1 VGLTAIPATQGRP
14 GAGRIAP
21 WATRPASYVPTLV
34 SDGVRSAAGRSPSKT
49 AVIEGERVLPYR
61 SLVERM
67 DRFASGLS
75 ADLGLGPG
83 DHAAILSPNCIEYLE
98 AVLGCSEAGVT
109 AVHLSAKATPA
120 EVGALCA
127 HAMVRTVFVHGSL
140 VEIARAAE
148 LPADCRVVVLGGDAY
163 EAWLASGQA
172 RRTVRQVEE
181 WETFCIFYTSGTTGA
196 PKGVLVPHR
205 SRVGN
210 FYGMASEYGAYG
222 PTDQTLAVAPLCH
235 GAGLAFAIAP
245 LFFGGSTRLHR
256 RFDPELLLRDLVEH
270 PITSVFTVPT
280 HFHGIFGLGSAS
292 PCGRPAALKAII
304 SNSAPLD
311 HRTKERIV
319 ERFGDDVLWECYG
332 STEASIVCNI
342 RPEDQLRKPG
352 SVGQPFV
359 CTEVRLLDDA
369 GDEVPDGTEGE
380 LFSRSPFLFNGYW
393 GIPLDET
400 PGWRDG
406 WFSAGD
412 RAVRDDEG
420 YLSVLGRK
428 DDCIISG
435 GINVY
440 PREVEGVL
448 ATFPGLREA
457 AVYGVPDERWGQA
470 VMAAVHL
477 QEGSPTSE
485 EDVIAHCR
493 NLLSAYK
500 VPKRV
505 EFVDELPRNANGKI
519 MRRELQARAA
529 AAGPVAS

>member
-1 VGLTAIPATQGRP
+1 V
-14 GAGRIAP
+14 
-21 WATRPASYVPTLV
+21 TRPASYVPTLV
-34 SDGVRSAAGRSPSKT
+34 SDGVRAAAGRSPSKV
-49 AVIEGERVLPYR
+49 AVIEGRRAVSYR

-67 DRFASGLS
+67 DRFAAGLS
-75 ADLGLGPG
+75 GDLGLVAG
-83 DHAAILSPNCIEYLE
+83 DHAAILSPNCVEYIE

-109 AVHLSAKATPA
+109 AVHLSARATPA
-120 EVGALCA
+120 EVGTLCA
-127 HAMVRTVFVHGSL
+127 HAEVRTVFVHGSL
-140 VEIARAAE
+140 AEIARAAE
-148 LPADCRVVVLGGDAY
+148 LPEDCRLVVLGDADY
-163 EAWLASGQA
+163 EAWLAAGQA
-172 RRTVRQVEE
+172 HRTVRRVEE

-205 SRVGN
+205 SRTGN
-210 FYGMASEYGAYG
+210 FYGMASEYGAFG

-235 GAGLAFAIAP
+235 GAGLAFALAP
-245 LFFGGSTRLHR
+245 LFFGGATRLHR
-256 RFDPELLLRDLVEH
+256 RFDPEHLLRDLIDH
-270 PITSVFTVPT
+270 PVTSVFTVPT
-280 HFHGIFGLGSAS
+280 HFHGLFALGGRAPS
-292 PCGRPAALKAII
+292 GRPAALKAII

-319 ERFGDDVLWECYG
+319 ERFGDEVLFECYG
-332 STEASIVCNI
+332 STEASIVCNL

-359 CTEVRLLDDA
+359 CTEVRLLDDD
-369 GDEVPDGTEGE
+369 GHEVHDGTEGE
-380 LFSRSPFLFNGYW
+380 LYSRSPFLFNGYW
-393 GIPLDET
+393 RVPLDET
-400 PGWRDG
+400 KGWRDG

-448 ATFPGLREA
+448 TTFPGVREV
-457 AVYGVPDERWGQA
+457 AVYGVPDDRWGQA
-470 VMAAVHL
+470 VMVAVQL
-477 QEGSPTSE
+477 QEGTTASE
-485 EDVIAHCR
+485 ADVIAHCR

-505 EFVDELPRNANGKI
+505 DFVTELPRNANGKV

-529 AAGPVAS
+529 ATGRAAS